1 MIEKNFNFFFNPVSK
16 VKGIGPKI
24 KKLFN
29 EKKIDTNID
38 LIFNFPYGLIDR
50 THCPKLNNLEI
61 GKISTIFVKVRKHN
75 FPRIRRLPNT
85 VQCFDETGEI
95 NIVFFNSRENY
106 IKEILPINSEVIISG
121 KVNFYKNKYQITNP
135 DYATSINN
143 EEKVTKIM
151 PTYASLKG
159 ISNKTINKI
168 YENIIKEI
176 PDVPEWHRD
185 HIIKNN
191 KWFSFKDSL
200 IQLHNPKKIED
211 LDKNSL
217 TYERISFD
225 EIFSNLL
232 IFAQIK
238 KKIATIYKKPKLF
251 SSDQKLKLIKNLS
264 FTLTK
269 DQETII
275 KEIDDS
281 LKSDKKMIRLLQGD
295 VGSGKTIIS
304 IITGLN
310 VVAAG
315 YQVALMCPTEILATQ
330 HLNLIRSLT
339 KGQDINVEILSSGI
353 NKKRQIEIK
362 KELVEGKINF
372 LIGTHSLFQ
381 ETVSFSNLGLII
393 IDEQHK
399 FGVRQRI
406 NLSDKG
412 GVNCDV
418 LLMSATPIPRTLILS
433 TYGDMDISTLKE
445 KPFKKTTI
453 VTNIIPEKKIP
464 DLINLIKKKIESDQQ
479 IYWIC
484 PLIEESTKVNLTPVL
499 ERFKYITKF
508 FPENVAVMH
517 GNLKNDE
524 KNIVMKNFLQ
534 KKFSILISTTVV
546 EVGVDNPNANTIIIE
561 NSERFGLAQ
570 LHQLRGRVGR
580 GIENGE
586 CILVYSKSISENG
599 KKRLKILKESNDGF
613 YISEQDL
620 KLRGFGDIIGYKQS
634 GQKDFIVADPMF
646 HSHLFELAKQETD
659 FYTQANLPI
668 EKFNVLLKFFK
679 KDKILNIIDSG

>member
-106 IKEILPINSEVIISG
+106 IKEILPLNSEVIISG

-135 DYATSINN
+135 DYVTSIDN

-339 KGQDINVEILSSGI
+339 KGQNINVEILSSGI

-464 DLINLIKKKIESDQQ
+464 DLINLINKKIESEQQ

-524 KNIVMKNFLQ
+524 KNIVMKNFLE

>member
-238 KKIATIYKKPKLF
+238 KKIATIYKKPKIF
-251 SSDQKLKLIKNLS
+251 SSDQRLKLIKNLS

-464 DLINLIKKKIESDQQ
+464 DLINLIKKKIESEQQ

-524 KNIVMKNFLQ
+524 KNIVMKSFLE

>member
-106 IKEILPINSEVIISG
+106 IKEILAINSEVIISG

-135 DYATSINN
+135 DYVTSINN

-251 SSDQKLKLIKNLS
+251 SSDQKLKLIKNLP

-464 DLINLIKKKIESDQQ
+464 DLINLIKKKIESEQQ

-524 KNIVMKNFLQ
+524 KNIVMKNFLE

>member
-50 THCPKLNNLEI
+50 THCPKLNNLEV

-135 DYATSINN
+135 DYVTSINN

-464 DLINLIKKKIESDQQ
+464 DLINLIKKKIESEQQ

-524 KNIVMKNFLQ
+524 KNIVMKNFLE

>member
-61 GKISTIFVKVRKHN
+61 GKISTIFVKVKKHN

-85 VQCFDETGEI
+85 VQCYDETGEI

-106 IKEILPINSEVIISG
+106 IKEILPINGEVIISG

-135 DYATSINN
+135 DYVTSTNN

-159 ISNKTINKI
+159 ISNKTVNKI
-168 YENIIKEI
+168 YENIIKDI

-191 KWFSFKDSL
+191 NWLSFKHSL
-200 IQLHNPKKIED
+200 VQLHNPKKIED

-217 TYERISFD
+217 AYERISFD

-238 KKIATIYKKPKLF
+238 KKIANVYKKPKIF
-251 SSDQKLKLIKNLS
+251 SSDLKLKLIKNLS

-269 DQETII
+269 DQEAII

-281 LKSDKKMIRLLQGD
+281 LKGNKKMIRLLQGD

-310 VVAAG
+310 VIAAG

-330 HLNLIRSLT
+330 HLNLIKSLT
-339 KGQDINVEILSSGI
+339 KEQNINVEILSSGI

-362 KELVEGKINF
+362 KELLEGKINF

-399 FGVRQRI
+399 FGVKQRI
-406 NLSDKG
+406 SLSDKG
-412 GVNCDV
+412 GENCDV

-453 VTNIIPEKKIP
+453 ITNIIPENKIP
-464 DLINLIKKKIESDQQ
+464 DLINLIKKKIESKQQ

-484 PLIEESTKVNLTPVL
+484 PLIEESKKVNLTPVL
-499 ERFKYITKF
+499 ERFKYLTKY
-508 FPENVAVMH
+508 FPENVIVMH
-517 GNLKNDE
+517 GNLKNEE
-524 KNIVMKNFLQ
+524 KNIVMKNFLE

-546 EVGVDNPNANTIIIE
+546 EVGVDNPNANMIIIE

-634 GQKDFIVADPMF
+634 GQKDFIVADPMY

-659 FYTQANLPI
+659 FYTQANLSL

>member
-1 MIEKNFNFFFNPVSK
+1 MIEKNLNFFFNPVSK

-135 DYATSINN
+135 DYVTSINN

-251 SSDQKLKLIKNLS
+251 SSDQKLKLIKNLP

-362 KELVEGKINF
+362 KGLVEGKINF

-453 VTNIIPEKKIP
+453 ITNIIPEKKIP
-464 DLINLIKKKIESDQQ
+464 DLIDLIKKKIESEQQ

-508 FPENVAVMH
+508 FPENIAVMH

-524 KNIVMKNFLQ
+524 KNIVMKNFLE

-659 FYTQANLPI
+659 FYTQANLPM

>member
-251 SSDQKLKLIKNLS
+251 SSDQRLKLIKNLS

-524 KNIVMKNFLQ
+524 KNIVMKSFLE

-659 FYTQANLPI
+659 FYTEANLPI

>member
-1 MIEKNFNFFFNPVSK
+1 MIEKDFNFFFNPVSK

-135 DYATSINN
+135 DYVTSINN

-191 KWFSFKDSL
+191 KWFSFKESL

-251 SSDQKLKLIKNLS
+251 SSDQKLKLIKNLP

-464 DLINLIKKKIESDQQ
+464 DLINLIKKKIESEQQ

-499 ERFKYITKF
+499 ERFKFITKF
-508 FPENVAVMH
+508 FPENAAVMH

-524 KNIVMKNFLQ
+524 KNIVMKNFLE

-659 FYTQANLPI
+659 FYIQANLPI

>member
-251 SSDQKLKLIKNLS
+251 SSDQKLKLIKNLP

-275 KEIDDS
+275 EEIDDS

-524 KNIVMKNFLQ
+524 KNIVMKNFLE

>member
-106 IKEILPINSEVIISG
+106 IKEILAINSEVIISG

-135 DYATSINN
+135 DYVTSINN

-251 SSDQKLKLIKNLS
+251 SSDQRLKLIKNLS

-412 GVNCDV
+412 GENCDV

-464 DLINLIKKKIESDQQ
+464 DLINLIKKKIESKQQ

-484 PLIEESTKVNLTPVL
+484 PLIEESAKVNLTPVL

-524 KNIVMKNFLQ
+524 KNIVMKNFLE

-659 FYTQANLPI
+659 FYTEANLPI

>member
-135 DYATSINN
+135 DYVTSINN

-251 SSDQKLKLIKNLS
+251 SSDQKLKLIKNLP

-275 KEIDDS
+275 EEIDDS

-412 GVNCDV
+412 GENCDV

-524 KNIVMKNFLQ
+524 KNIVMKSFLE

>member
-135 DYATSINN
+135 DYVTSINN

-251 SSDQKLKLIKNLS
+251 SSDQKLKLINNLS

-524 KNIVMKNFLQ
+524 KNIVMKNFLE

>member
-135 DYATSINN
+135 DYVTSINN

-191 KWFSFKDSL
+191 KWFSFKESL

-232 IFAQIK
+232 IFALIK

-251 SSDQKLKLIKNLS
+251 SSDQQLKLIKNLS

-464 DLINLIKKKIESDQQ
+464 DLINLIKKKIESEQQ

-508 FPENVAVMH
+508 FPENVEVMH

-524 KNIVMKNFLQ
+524 KNIVMKNFLE

>member
-1 MIEKNFNFFFNPVSK
+1 
-16 VKGIGPKI
+16 
-24 KKLFN
+24 
-29 EKKIDTNID
+29 
-38 LIFNFPYGLIDR
+38 
-50 THCPKLNNLEI
+50 
-61 GKISTIFVKVRKHN
+61 
-75 FPRIRRLPNT
+75 
-85 VQCFDETGEI
+85 
-95 NIVFFNSRENY
+95 
-106 IKEILPINSEVIISG
+106 
-121 KVNFYKNKYQITNP
+121 
-135 DYATSINN
+135 
-143 EEKVTKIM
+143 M
-151 PTYASLKG
+151 PTYSSLKG

-339 KGQDINVEILSSGI
+339 KGQNINVEILSSGI

-464 DLINLIKKKIESDQQ
+464 DLINLINKKIESEQQ

-524 KNIVMKNFLQ
+524 KNIVMKNFLE

>member
-135 DYATSINN
+135 DYVTSINN

-238 KKIATIYKKPKLF
+238 KKNATIYKKPKLF
-251 SSDQKLKLIKNLS
+251 SSDQKLKLIKNLP

-275 KEIDDS
+275 EEIDDS

-524 KNIVMKNFLQ
+524 KNIVMKNFLE

>member
-106 IKEILPINSEVIISG
+106 IKEILPIDSEVIISG

-135 DYATSINN
+135 DYVTSINN

-191 KWFSFKDSL
+191 KWFSFKESL

-232 IFAQIK
+232 IFALIK

-251 SSDQKLKLIKNLS
+251 SSDQQLKLIKNLS

-353 NKKRQIEIK
+353 NKQRQIQIK

-464 DLINLIKKKIESDQQ
+464 DLINLIKKKIESQQQ

-508 FPENVAVMH
+508 FPENVEVMH

-524 KNIVMKNFLQ
+524 KNIVMKNFLE

>member
-1 MIEKNFNFFFNPVSK
+1 MIEKDFNFFFNPVSK

-135 DYATSINN
+135 DYVTSINN

-191 KWFSFKDSL
+191 KWFSFKESL

-251 SSDQKLKLIKNLS
+251 SSDQKLKLIKNLP

-464 DLINLIKKKIESDQQ
+464 DLINLIKKKIESEQQ

-499 ERFKYITKF
+499 ERFKFITKF
-508 FPENVAVMH
+508 FPENAAVMH

-524 KNIVMKNFLQ
+524 KSIVMKNFLE

>member
-251 SSDQKLKLIKNLS
+251 SSDQKLKLIKNLP

-339 KGQDINVEILSSGI
+339 KGQHINVEILSSGI

-524 KNIVMKNFLQ
+524 KNIVMKSFLE

>member
-251 SSDQKLKLIKNLS
+251 SSDQKLKLIKNLP

>member
-135 DYATSINN
+135 DYVTSINN

-251 SSDQKLKLIKNLS
+251 SSDQKLKLIKNLP

-464 DLINLIKKKIESDQQ
+464 DLINLIKKKIESEQQ

-524 KNIVMKNFLQ
+524 KNIVMKSFLE

-659 FYTQANLPI
+659 FYTEANLPI

>member
-1 MIEKNFNFFFNPVSK
+1 MIEKDFNFFFNPVSK

-135 DYATSINN
+135 DYVTSINN

-191 KWFSFKDSL
+191 KWFSFKESL

-251 SSDQKLKLIKNLS
+251 SSEQKLKLIKNLS

-281 LKSDKKMIRLLQGD
+281 LNSDKKMIRLLQGD

-445 KPFKKTTI
+445 KPFKNTTI

-464 DLINLIKKKIESDQQ
+464 DLINLIKKKIESEQQ

-499 ERFKYITKF
+499 ERFKFITKF
-508 FPENVAVMH
+508 FPENAAVMH

-524 KNIVMKNFLQ
+524 KNIVMKNFLE

>member
-61 GKISTIFVKVRKHN
+61 GKISTIFVKVKKHN

-85 VQCFDETGEI
+85 VQCYDETGEI

-106 IKEILPINSEVIISG
+106 IKEILPINGEVIISG

-135 DYATSINN
+135 DYVTSTNN

-159 ISNKTINKI
+159 ISNKTVNKI
-168 YENIIKEI
+168 YENIIKDI
-176 PDVPEWHRD
+176 PDVPEWNRD

-191 KWFSFKDSL
+191 NWLSFKHSL
-200 IQLHNPKKIED
+200 VQLHNPKKIED

-217 TYERISFD
+217 AYERISFD

-238 KKIATIYKKPKLF
+238 KKIANVYKKPKIF
-251 SSDQKLKLIKNLS
+251 SSDLKLKLIKNLS

-281 LKSDKKMIRLLQGD
+281 LKSNKKMIRLLQGD

-310 VVAAG
+310 VIAAG

-330 HLNLIRSLT
+330 HLNLIKSLT
-339 KGQDINVEILSSGI
+339 KEQNINVEILSSGI

-362 KELVEGKINF
+362 KEVLEGKINF

-381 ETVSFSNLGLII
+381 ETVSFFNLGLII

-399 FGVRQRI
+399 FGVKQRI
-406 NLSDKG
+406 SLSDKG
-412 GVNCDV
+412 GENCDV

-453 VTNIIPEKKIP
+453 ITNIIPENKIP
-464 DLINLIKKKIESDQQ
+464 DLINLIKKKIESKQQ

-484 PLIEESTKVNLTPVL
+484 PLIEESKKVNLTPVL
-499 ERFKYITKF
+499 ERFKYLTKY
-508 FPENVAVMH
+508 FPENVIVMH
-517 GNLKNDE
+517 GNLKNEE
-524 KNIVMKNFLQ
+524 KNIVMKNFLE

-546 EVGVDNPNANTIIIE
+546 EVGVDNPNANMIIIE

-634 GQKDFIVADPMF
+634 GQKDFIVADPMY

-659 FYTQANLPI
+659 FYTQANLSL

>member
-251 SSDQKLKLIKNLS
+251 SSDQKLKLIKNLP

-464 DLINLIKKKIESDQQ
+464 DLINLIKKKIESKQQ

-524 KNIVMKNFLQ
+524 KNIVMKNFLE

>member
-61 GKISTIFVKVRKHN
+61 GKISTIFVKVKKHN

-85 VQCFDETGEI
+85 VQCYDETGEI

-106 IKEILPINSEVIISG
+106 IKEILPINGEVIISG

-135 DYATSINN
+135 DYVTSTNN

-159 ISNKTINKI
+159 ISNKTVNKI
-168 YENIIKEI
+168 YENIIKDI

-191 KWFSFKDSL
+191 NWLSFKHSL
-200 IQLHNPKKIED
+200 VQLHNPKKIED

-217 TYERISFD
+217 AYERISFD

-232 IFAQIK
+232 IFAKIK
-238 KKIATIYKKPKLF
+238 KKIANVYKKPKIF
-251 SSDQKLKLIKNLS
+251 SSDLKLKLIKKLS

-269 DQETII
+269 DQEAII

-281 LKSDKKMIRLLQGD
+281 LKGNKKMIRLLQGD

-310 VVAAG
+310 VISAG

-330 HLNLIRSLT
+330 HLNLIKSLT
-339 KGQDINVEILSSGI
+339 KEQNINVEILSSGI

-362 KELVEGKINF
+362 KEVLEGKINF

-399 FGVRQRI
+399 FGVKQRI
-406 NLSDKG
+406 SLSDKG
-412 GVNCDV
+412 GENCDV

-453 VTNIIPEKKIP
+453 ITNIIPENKIP
-464 DLINLIKKKIESDQQ
+464 DLINLIKKKIESKQQ

-484 PLIEESTKVNLTPVL
+484 PLIEESKKVNLTPVL
-499 ERFKYITKF
+499 ERFKYLTKY
-508 FPENVAVMH
+508 FPENVIVMH
-517 GNLKNDE
+517 GNLKNEE
-524 KNIVMKNFLQ
+524 KNIVMKNFLE

-546 EVGVDNPNANTIIIE
+546 EVGVDNPNANMIIIE

-634 GQKDFIVADPMF
+634 GQKDFIVADPMY

-659 FYTQANLPI
+659 FYTQANFSL

>member
-75 FPRIRRLPNT
+75 FPRIRRLPNI

-106 IKEILPINSEVIISG
+106 IKEILAINSEVIISG

-135 DYATSINN
+135 DYVTSINN

-251 SSDQKLKLIKNLS
+251 SSDQKLKLIKNLP

-524 KNIVMKNFLQ
+524 KNIVMKSFLE

>member
-135 DYATSINN
+135 DYVTSINN

-251 SSDQKLKLIKNLS
+251 SSDQKLKLIKNLP

-353 NKKRQIEIK
+353 NKKRRIEIK
-362 KELVEGKINF
+362 KELVEGKLNF

-464 DLINLIKKKIESDQQ
+464 DLINLIKKKIESKQQ

-524 KNIVMKNFLQ
+524 KNIVMKNFLE

>member
-85 VQCFDETGEI
+85 VQCLDETGEI

-135 DYATSINN
+135 DYVTSINN

-251 SSDQKLKLIKNLS
+251 SSDQKLKLLKNLP

-362 KELVEGKINF
+362 KQLVEGKINF

-464 DLINLIKKKIESDQQ
+464 DLINLIKKKIESEQQ

-508 FPENVAVMH
+508 FPENIAVMH

-524 KNIVMKNFLQ
+524 KNIVMKNFLE

>member
-135 DYATSINN
+135 DYVTSINN

-251 SSDQKLKLIKNLS
+251 SSDQKLKLIKNLP

-524 KNIVMKNFLQ
+524 KNIVMKNFLE

-668 EKFNVLLKFFK
+668 EKFNLLLKFFK

>member
-75 FPRIRRLPNT
+75 FPRTRRLPNT

-135 DYATSINN
+135 DYVTSINN

-251 SSDQKLKLIKNLS
+251 SSDQKLKLIKNLP

-524 KNIVMKNFLQ
+524 KNIVMKSFIE

>member
-135 DYATSINN
+135 DYVTSINN

-176 PDVPEWHRD
+176 PDVPEWHRE

-238 KKIATIYKKPKLF
+238 KKIATIYKKPKIF
-251 SSDQKLKLIKNLS
+251 SSDQRLKLIKNLS

-362 KELVEGKINF
+362 KELVEGKLNF

-464 DLINLIKKKIESDQQ
+464 DLINLIKKKIESKQQ

-524 KNIVMKNFLQ
+524 KNIVMKNFLE

>member
-135 DYATSINN
+135 DYVTSINN

-251 SSDQKLKLIKNLS
+251 SSDQKLKLIKNLP

-453 VTNIIPEKKIP
+453 ITNIIPEKKIP
-464 DLINLIKKKIESDQQ
+464 DLIDLIKKKIESEQQ

-524 KNIVMKNFLQ
+524 KNIVMKNFLE

>member
-61 GKISTIFVKVRKHN
+61 GKISTIFVKVKKHN
-75 FPRIRRLPNT
+75 FPRMRRLPNT
-85 VQCFDETGEI
+85 VQCYDETGEI

-106 IKEILPINSEVIISG
+106 IKEILPINGEVIISG

-135 DYATSINN
+135 DYVTSTNN

-159 ISNKTINKI
+159 ISNKTVNKI
-168 YENIIKEI
+168 YENIIKDI

-191 KWFSFKDSL
+191 NWLSFKHSL
-200 IQLHNPKKIED
+200 VQLHNPKKIED

-217 TYERISFD
+217 AYERISFD

-238 KKIATIYKKPKLF
+238 KKIANVYKKPKIF
-251 SSDQKLKLIKNLS
+251 SSDLKLKLIKNLS

-269 DQETII
+269 DQEAII

-281 LKSDKKMIRLLQGD
+281 LKGNKKMIRLLQGD

-310 VVAAG
+310 VIAAG

-330 HLNLIRSLT
+330 HLNLIKSLT
-339 KGQDINVEILSSGI
+339 KEQNINVEILSSGI

-362 KELVEGKINF
+362 KEVLEGKINF

-381 ETVSFSNLGLII
+381 ETVSFFNLGLII

-399 FGVRQRI
+399 FGVKQRI
-406 NLSDKG
+406 SLSDKG
-412 GVNCDV
+412 GENCDV

-453 VTNIIPEKKIP
+453 ITNIIPENKIP
-464 DLINLIKKKIESDQQ
+464 DLINLIKKKIESKQQ

-484 PLIEESTKVNLTPVL
+484 PLIEESKKVNLTPVL
-499 ERFKYITKF
+499 ERFKYLTKY
-508 FPENVAVMH
+508 FPENVIVMH
-517 GNLKNDE
+517 GNLKNEE
-524 KNIVMKNFLQ
+524 KNIVMKNFLE

-546 EVGVDNPNANTIIIE
+546 EVGVDNPNANMIIIE

-634 GQKDFIVADPMF
+634 GQKDFIVADPMY

-659 FYTQANLPI
+659 FYTQANLSL

>member
-135 DYATSINN
+135 DYVTSINN

-251 SSDQKLKLIKNLS
+251 SSDQKLKLIKNLP

-275 KEIDDS
+275 EEIDDS

-464 DLINLIKKKIESDQQ
+464 DLINLIKKKIESEQQ

-524 KNIVMKNFLQ
+524 KNIVMKSFLE

>member
-135 DYATSINN
+135 DYVTSINN

-251 SSDQKLKLIKNLS
+251 SSDQRLKLIKNLS

-275 KEIDDS
+275 TEIDDS

-464 DLINLIKKKIESDQQ
+464 DLINLIKKKIESEQQ

>member
-135 DYATSINN
+135 DYVTSINN

-464 DLINLIKKKIESDQQ
+464 DLINLIKKKIESKQQ

-524 KNIVMKNFLQ
+524 KNIVMKNFLE